1 MKKAILPG
9 ILILIILFV
18 TFAVFEEINKF
29 DPKQKR
35 LACQEK
41 TITFEKIDFENPIW
55 ETNNL
60 IETNNFIIKSDIEYS
75 KFMPSHLVNVL
86 TVEQADEIL
95 NSILKKHITSNTP
108 NDKKL
113 LIDYYIY
120 ENDKEDKGKK
130 GPKSKLYA
138 GYVLFEFKL
147 DNKLVYKIQTDY
159 MDIDG
164 KDIEE
169 RMTCAIK
176 SFLTIK

>member
-1 MKKAILPG
+1 MKKMILPS
-9 ILILIILFV
+9 ILILVILFV
-18 TFAVFEEINKF
+18 TFGVFEEVNKF
-29 DPKQKR
+29 DPTKKR

-75 KFMPSHLVNVL
+75 KFMKSHLINIL
-86 TVEQADEIL
+86 TVKQADELL
-95 NSILKKHITSNTP
+95 NSILKKYIISNTP
-108 NDKKL
+108 NNKKL
-113 LIDYYIY
+113 IIDYFIY

-130 GPKSKLYA
+130 GAKSKLYA
-138 GYVLFEFKL
+138 GYILFEFKL

-159 MDIDG
+159 MDIDAN
-164 KDIEE
+164 DIEE
-169 RMTCAIK
+169 RMNCAIQ

>member
-1 MKKAILPG
+1 MNKILPY
-9 ILILIILFV
+9 ILILLILFV

-41 TITFEKIDFENPIW
+41 TVTFEKINFEHPIW

-60 IETNNFIIKSDIEYS
+60 IETNNIIIKSRIEYSKYMKSHLINILDIKEADKTLNNVLKKYIKSDIANE
-75 KFMPSHLVNVL
+75 
-86 TVEQADEIL
+86 
-95 NSILKKHITSNTP
+95 
-108 NDKKL
+108 KKL

-138 GYVLFEFKL
+138 GYILFEFKL
-147 DNKLVYKIQTDY
+147 DNNLVYKIQTDY
-159 MDIDG
+159 MNIDG
-164 KDIEE
+164 KDIQE
-169 RMTCAIK
+169 RMDCAIK
-176 SFLTIK
+176 SFISIK

>member
-1 MKKAILPG
+1 MKKIILPG

-18 TFAVFEEINKF
+18 TFAVFEEVNKF

-35 LACQEK
+35 LACQQK
-41 TITFEKIDFENPIW
+41 TITFEKILFENPIW

-60 IETNNFIIKSDIEYS
+60 IETNNFVIKSDIEYS
-75 KFMPSHLVNVL
+75 KFMPSHLVNIL
-86 TVEQADEIL
+86 TVKQADEIL
-95 NSILKKHITSNTP
+95 NSILNKHISSNMP

-113 LIDYYIY
+113 IIDYYIY

-130 GPKSKLYA
+130 GAKSKLYA
-138 GYVLFEFKL
+138 GYILFEFKL
-147 DNKLVYKIQTDY
+147 DDKLVYKIQTDY

-164 KDIEE
+164 KDIKD
-169 RMTCAIK
+169 RMACAIE